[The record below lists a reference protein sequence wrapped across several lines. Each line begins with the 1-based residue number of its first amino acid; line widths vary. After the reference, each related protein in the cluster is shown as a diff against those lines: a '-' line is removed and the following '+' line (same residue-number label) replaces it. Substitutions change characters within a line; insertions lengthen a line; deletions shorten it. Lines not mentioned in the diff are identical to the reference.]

1 MGAGPLGPER
11 TLPIEVRG
19 HVVGYAAMRLPT
31 EGLLPH
37 DVSFRDSVNRLLLF
51 GAIAAAAVALL
62 LGLLLARRTIAPA
75 RALTDAARAFARG
88 DRASPD
94 RIRPRRRV
102 R

>member
-1 MGAGPLGPER
+1 
-11 TLPIEVRG
+11 
-19 HVVGYAAMRLPT
+19 MRLPT

-88 DRASPD
+88 DWASPD
-94 RIRPRRRV
+94 RIRLRRRV